1 MGKEQNETNDSK
13 DEVSITS
20 SHEEPQN
27 KVNATEQDE
36 DEWGDFDNDLDK
48 ETNSTKEPNEQQVAI
63 NNAEDDND
71 SDQSL
76 GISDDASNENEAENI
91 NNAELQT
98 EDEDDTAFDLDI
110 DSPRRPTSHD
120 QKTNVAV
127 DNNEI
132 IYMSEED
139 EPINK
144 KYEDLPKNILKDT
157 NIVSNQDNEFG
168 DDDWGDFGDDNN
180 DNTVTQKN
188 EAIQNKES
196 EKTNDVK
203 KESVTA
209 EDWANDDDDDWGDFD
224 EPVTAKNETSQN
236 KEMVKS

>member
-1 MGKEQNETNDSK
+1 MG
-13 DEVSITS
+13 
-20 SHEEPQN
+20 
-27 KVNATEQDE
+27 NATEQDE

-132 IYMSEED
+132 IYMSEEE

-157 NIVSNQDNEFG
+157 NIVSNQDNE
-168 DDDWGDFGDDNN
+168 FGDDNN

-224 EPVTAKNETSQN
+224 EPVTAKNE
-236 KEMVKS
+236 